1 MGVPS
6 DPVKVQRMRS
16 LERARTACVADP
28 QCASWGGDGG
38 AALRNFSRFFLK
50 NSEHSKMLSRFVVA
64 DASLTWEVSLLQL
77 GA

>member
-6 DPVKVQRMRS
+6 DPIKVQRMRS

-50 NSEHSKMLSRFVVA
+50 NSEHSKMLMLSRFVVVA
-64 DASLTWEVSLLQL
+64 VSLT
-77 GA
+77 